1 MVWSGGR
8 DLPLYSLHM
17 HTQSHLPA
25 HGLPP
30 FPPRPSHIHL
40 LHPPSTCWHNF
51 CSPAC
56 AWLYPPPFHTYLLH
70 PPGAWHNSG
79 IGIVTSMV
87 HDKCW
92 RLARGMLYGMA
103 FYYGLAATT
112 WVLGGARLFVSLFLM
127 PFMANV
133 GLGSIINF
141 AW

>member
-1 MVWSGGR
+1 M
-8 DLPLYSLHM
+8 
-17 HTQSHLPA
+17 
-25 HGLPP
+25 
-30 FPPRPSHIHL
+30 
-40 LHPPSTCWHNF
+40 
-51 CSPAC
+51 
-56 AWLYPPPFHTYLLH
+56 H

-79 IGIVTSMV
+79 FGIVTAMV